1 MINNRS
7 LLIVGG
13 LAAAAWLAS
22 NSLYIVD
29 ETERAVK
36 LRFGEVIEEN
46 IQPGLHFKVPITQTV
61 RKFDTR
67 VLTLDTD
74 TSRYLTLE
82 QKAVIVD
89 SFVKWQVINPTR
101 YYEATA
107 GDEMMAIRLIQ
118 PRVDE
123 SLRNEFGRLD
133 LQEIIAERRDDLM
146 LAPTE
151 ELDELMREELGVSV
165 LDVRV
170 KRIDLPED
178 VSQAVY
184 DRMRSERE
192 REAREWRA
200 QGQEEAERIRANAD
214 RRRQVLLAQATER
227 AETLR
232 GEGDA
237 EAAAIYS
244 QAYQQDAEFF
254 SFYRSLNA
262 YRDSFSGDG
271 NMLVLEP
278 SSDFFRY
285 LNSPFGTSDRN
296 DGGGSGDDE
305 DSSD

>member
-13 LAAAAWLAS
+13 IAAVAWLAS
-22 NSLYIVD
+22 NTLYVVD

-46 IQPGLHFKVPITQTV
+46 IQPGLHAKIPITQTI

-74 TSRYLTLE
+74 PSRYLTLE

-89 SFVKWQVINPTR
+89 SYVQWKVVNPTR
-101 YYEATA
+101 YYEATS
-107 GDEMMAIRLIQ
+107 GDELMAIRLIQ

-133 LQEIIAERRDDLM
+133 LQQIIAERRDDLM
-146 LAPTE
+146 TGPAE
-151 ELDELMREELGVSV
+151 DLDALMREELGVSI
-165 LDVRV
+165 LDIRV

-178 VSQAVY
+178 VSAAVY

-192 REAREWRA
+192 RQAREWRA

-214 RRRQVLLAQATER
+214 RRRQVLLAQAQAR
-227 AETLR
+227 SETLR

-237 EAAAIYS
+237 EAAGIFS
-244 QAYQQDAEFF
+244 EAYGEDEEFF
-254 SFYRSLNA
+254 SFWRSLNA
-262 YRDSFSGDG
+262 YRESFEGDG
-271 NMLVLEP
+271 NMLVLDP
-278 SSDFFRY
+278 SSEFFQY
-285 LNSPFGTSDRN
+285 LKSPTST
-296 DGGGSGDDE
+296 E
-305 DSSD
+305 E

>member
-1 MINNRS
+1 MVNNRS
-7 LLIVGG
+7 LIIVGG
-13 LAAAAWLAS
+13 LAAVAWLAS
-22 NSLYIVD
+22 NSLYVVD

-89 SFVKWQVINPTR
+89 SYVKWQVVNPTR

-107 GDEMMAIRLIQ
+107 GDETMAIRLIQ

-133 LQEIIAERRDDLM
+133 LQQIIAERRDDLM
-146 LAPTE
+146 IRPTQ
-151 ELDELMREELGVSV
+151 ELDSLMREELGVSI

-170 KRIDLPED
+170 KRIDLPDD
-178 VSQAVY
+178 VSTAVF

-200 QGQEEAERIRANAD
+200 QGQEESERIRANAD

-237 EAAAIYS
+237 EAAAIFS
-244 QAYQQDAEFF
+244 EAYGQNPEFF
-254 SFYRSLNA
+254 TFWRSLNA
-262 YRDSFSGDG
+262 YRASFDG
-271 NMLVLEP
+271 ERDMLVLDP
-278 SSDFFRY
+278 TSDFFRY
-285 LNSPFGTSDRN
+285 LRSPEVQNG
-296 DGGGSGDDE
+296 E
-305 DSSD
+305 

>member
-13 LAAAAWLAS
+13 LAAVAWLAS
-22 NSLYIVD
+22 NSLYVID
-29 ETERAVK
+29 ETQRAVK

-46 IQPGLHFKVPITQTV
+46 IQPGLHVKIPITQTI

-67 VLTLDTD
+67 LLTLDTD

-89 SFVKWQVINPTR
+89 SYVKWQVVNPTR

-107 GDEMMAIRLIQ
+107 GDELMATRLIQ

-123 SLRNEFGRLD
+123 SLRNEFGRLN

-146 LAPTE
+146 TGATE
-151 ELDELMREELGVSV
+151 DLDSLMREELGVAIR
-165 LDVRV
+165 DIRI
-170 KRIDLPED
+170 KRIDLPDD
-178 VSQAVY
+178 VSAAVF

-200 QGQEEAERIRANAD
+200 QGQEEAERIKANAD
-214 RRRQVLLAQATER
+214 RRRQVLIAQANER

-237 EAAAIYS
+237 QAARIFSEAYS
-244 QAYQQDAEFF
+244 QDAEFF
-254 SFYRSLNA
+254 SFWRSLNA
-262 YRDSFSGDG
+262 YRESFADNG
-271 NMLVLEP
+271 NLMVLEP
-278 SSDFFRY
+278 DSQFFQY
-285 LNSPFGTSDRN
+285 LRSAIPSNGE
-296 DGGGSGDDE
+296 G
-305 DSSD
+305 

>member
-13 LAAAAWLAS
+13 LAAVAWLAS
-22 NSLYIVD
+22 NSLYVVD
-29 ETERAVK
+29 ETQRAVK
-36 LRFGEVIEEN
+36 LRFGEVVQEN
-46 IQPGLHFKVPITQTV
+46 IQPGLHFKVPITQTI

-67 VLTLDTD
+67 LLTLDTD

-89 SFVKWQVINPTR
+89 SYVQWQVVNPTR
-101 YYEATA
+101 YYEATS
-107 GDEMMAIRLIQ
+107 GDELMATRLIQ

-123 SLRNEFGRLD
+123 SLRNEFGRLN

-146 LAPTE
+146 TDPTE
-151 ELDELMREELGVSV
+151 ELDSLMRDELGIA
-165 LDVRV
+165 VRDIRI

-178 VSQAVY
+178 VSAAVF

-214 RRRQVLLAQATER
+214 RRRTVLIAQANER
-227 AETLR
+227 SETLR

-237 EAAAIYS
+237 EAARVFSEAYS
-244 QAYQQDAEFF
+244 QDAEFF
-254 SFYRSLNA
+254 SFWRSLNA
-262 YRDSFSGDG
+262 YRESFADSD
-271 NMLVLEP
+271 NLLVLEP
-278 SSDFFRY
+278 DSDFFQY
-285 LNSPFGTSDRN
+285 LRSAMPSTN
-296 DGGGSGDDE
+296 E
-305 DSSD
+305 E

>member
-22 NSLYIVD
+22 NSLYVVD

-74 TSRYLTLE
+74 PSRYLTLE

-89 SFVKWQVINPTR
+89 SYVKWQVINPTR
-101 YYEATA
+101 YYEATS
-107 GDEMMAIRLIQ
+107 GDEMMATRLIQ

-123 SLRNEFGRLD
+123 SLRNEFGRLN
-133 LQEIIAERRDDLM
+133 LQQIISERRDDLM
-146 LAPTE
+146 TGPTDD
-151 ELDELMREELGVSV
+151 LDALMREELGVAIV
-165 LDVRV
+165 DIRV

-178 VSQAVY
+178 VSAAVY
-184 DRMRSERE
+184 ERMRSERE

-200 QGQEEAERIRANAD
+200 QGQEEAERIQANAD

-237 EAAAIYS
+237 EAAAIFSEAYS
-244 QAYQQDAEFF
+244 QDAEFF
-254 SFYRSLNA
+254 AFWRSLNA
-262 YRDSFSGDG
+262 YRDSFEGDD
-271 NMLVLEP
+271 NMLVLDP
-278 SSDFFRY
+278 SSEFFQY
-285 LNSPFGTSDRN
+285 LKSPAP
-296 DGGGSGDDE
+296 SGE
-305 DSSD
+305 E

>member
-1 MINNRS
+1 MINNKS

-22 NSLYIVD
+22 NSLYVVD

-46 IQPGLHFKVPITQTV
+46 IQPGLHVKIPITQTV

-89 SFVKWQVINPTR
+89 SYVKWQVVNPTR
-101 YYEATA
+101 YYEATS
-107 GDEMMAIRLIQ
+107 GDEMQAVRLIQ

-146 LAPTE
+146 IGPAE
-151 ELDELMREELGVSV
+151 ELDSLMREELGVSIR
-165 LDVRV
+165 DIRI

-178 VSQAVY
+178 VSAAVF

-244 QAYQQDAEFF
+244 GAYEQDMEFF

-262 YRDSFSGDG
+262 YRESFEGDG

-278 SSDFFRY
+278 TSDFFRY
-285 LNSPFGTSDRN
+285 LNSANPMDV
-296 DGGGSGDDE
+296 DE
-305 DSSD
+305 E

>member
-22 NSLYIVD
+22 NSLYVVD

-36 LRFGEVIEEN
+36 LRFGEVVEEN
-46 IQPGLHFKVPITQTV
+46 IQPGLHAKIPITQTI

-74 TSRYLTLE
+74 PSRYLTLE

-89 SFVKWQVINPTR
+89 SYVKWQVINPTR

-107 GDEMMAIRLIQ
+107 GDELQAVRLIQ

-123 SLRNEFGRLD
+123 SLRNEFGRLN
-133 LQEIIAERRDDLM
+133 LQQIISEQR
-146 LAPTE
+146 
-151 ELDELMREELGVSV
+151 DELMTGPTEDLDERLRDELGVAI
-165 LDVRV
+165 LDIRV

-178 VSQAVY
+178 VSSAVY
-184 DRMRSERE
+184 ERMRSERE

-200 QGQEEAERIRANAD
+200 QGQEESERIRANAD
-214 RRRQVLLAQATER
+214 RRRRVLLAQANER

-237 EAAAIYS
+237 EAAAIFS
-244 QAYQQDAEFF
+244 EAYGKDQEFF
-254 SFYRSLNA
+254 SFWRSLDA
-262 YRDSFSGDG
+262 YRNSFKGDG
-271 NMLVLEP
+271 NMLVLDP
-278 SSDFFRY
+278 SSDFFQY
-285 LNSPFGTSDRN
+285 LKSPNAQT
-296 DGGGSGDDE
+296 DG
-305 DSSD
+305 

>member
-7 LLIVGG
+7 LLIFGG
-13 LAAAAWLAS
+13 LAAVAWLAS
-22 NSLYIVD
+22 NSLYVVD

-46 IQPGLHFKVPITQTV
+46 IQPGLHFKVPITQTI

-89 SFVKWQVINPTR
+89 SYVKWQVVNPTR

-133 LQEIIAERRDDLM
+133 LQQIIAERRDDLM
-146 LAPTE
+146 IGPTQD
-151 ELDELMREELGVSV
+151 LDALLREELGVAIV
-165 LDVRV
+165 DVRV
-170 KRIDLPED
+170 KRIDLPDD
-178 VSQAVY
+178 VSAAVF

-237 EAAAIYS
+237 EAAAIFSESYS
-244 QAYQQDAEFF
+244 QDQEFF
-254 SFYRSLNA
+254 AFWRSLNA
-262 YRDSFSGDG
+262 YRESFEGDG
-271 NMLVLEP
+271 NMLVLDP

-285 LNSPFGTSDRN
+285 LKSAMP
-296 DGGGSGDDE
+296 GSGQ
-305 DSSD
+305 

>member
-22 NSLYIVD
+22 NSLYVVD

-36 LRFGEVIEEN
+36 LRFGEVVEEN

-74 TSRYLTLE
+74 PSRYLTLE

-89 SFVKWQVINPTR
+89 SYVKWQVVNPTR
-101 YYEATA
+101 YYEATS
-107 GDEMMAIRLIQ
+107 GDEMMATRLIQ

-133 LQEIIAERRDDLM
+133 LQQIIAERRDDLM
-146 LAPTE
+146 TGPTD
-151 ELDELMREELGVSV
+151 ELDDLLRDELGVAI
-165 LDVRV
+165 LDIRV

-178 VSQAVY
+178 VSSAVY
-184 DRMRSERE
+184 ERMRSERE

-237 EAAAIYS
+237 EAAAIFS
-244 QAYQQDAEFF
+244 EAYGKDQEFYRF
-254 SFYRSLNA
+254 WRSLNA
-262 YRDSFSGDG
+262 YRDSFSEDQD
-271 NMLVLEP
+271 MLVLDP

-285 LNSPFGTSDRN
+285 LKSPDTLDV
-296 DGGGSGDDE
+296 E
-305 DSSD
+305 

>member
-1 MINNRS
+1 MINNKS

-22 NSLYIVD
+22 NSLYVVD

-46 IQPGLHFKVPITQTV
+46 IQPGLHVKIPITQTV

-89 SFVKWQVINPTR
+89 SYVKWQVVNPTR
-101 YYEATA
+101 YYEATS
-107 GDEMMAIRLIQ
+107 GDEMQAVRLIQ

-146 LAPTE
+146 IGPAE
-151 ELDELMREELGVSV
+151 DLDALMREELGVSIR
-165 LDVRV
+165 DIRI

-178 VSQAVY
+178 VSAAVF

-237 EAAAIYS
+237 EAAAIFS
-244 QAYQQDAEFF
+244 EAYEQDMEFF
-254 SFYRSLNA
+254 TFYRSLNA
-262 YRDSFSGDG
+262 YRESFEGDG

-278 SSDFFRY
+278 TSDFFRY
-285 LNSPFGTSDRN
+285 LNSANPMGA
-296 DGGGSGDDE
+296 E
-305 DSSD
+305 E

>member
-13 LAAAAWLAS
+13 LAAVAWLAS
-22 NSLYIVD
+22 NSLYVVD
-29 ETERAVK
+29 ETQRAVK
-36 LRFGEVIEEN
+36 LRFGEVVEEN
-46 IQPGLHFKVPITQTV
+46 IQPGLHFKVPITQTI

-67 VLTLDTD
+67 LLTLDTD

-89 SFVKWQVINPTR
+89 SYVKWQVINPTR

-107 GDEMMAIRLIQ
+107 GDELMAIRLIQ

-123 SLRNEFGRLD
+123 SLRNEFGRLN

-146 LAPTE
+146 TGPTE
-151 ELDELMREELGVSV
+151 ELDSLMREELGVAIR
-165 LDVRV
+165 DIRI
-170 KRIDLPED
+170 KRIDLPDD
-178 VSQAVY
+178 VSAAVFE
-184 DRMRSERE
+184 RMRSERE

-214 RRRQVLLAQATER
+214 RRRTVLIAQANER

-237 EAAAIYS
+237 EAARVFSEAYS
-244 QAYQQDAEFF
+244 QDAEFF
-254 SFYRSLNA
+254 SFWRSLNA
-262 YRDSFSGDG
+262 YRESFADSD
-271 NMLVLEP
+271 NLLVLELDSEFFQYLRSAMP
-278 SSDFFRY
+278 SSA
-285 LNSPFGTSDRN
+285 
-296 DGGGSGDDE
+296 E
-305 DSSD
+305 E

>member
-13 LAAAAWLAS
+13 LAVAAWLAS
-22 NSLYIVD
+22 STLYVVD

-36 LRFGEVIEEN
+36 LRFGEVVEEN
-46 IQPGLHFKVPITQTV
+46 IPPGLHAKVPITQTI

-67 VLTLDTD
+67 LLTLDTD
-74 TSRYLTLE
+74 TSRYLTRE

-89 SFVKWQVINPTR
+89 SYVQWQVIDPTL

-123 SLRNEFGRLD
+123 SLRNAFGRLK
-133 LQEIIAERRDDLM
+133 LQQIIAENRDDLM
-146 LAPTE
+146 TGPRK
-151 ELDELMREELGVSV
+151 ELDDLMRSELGVAIR
-165 LDVRV
+165 DIRI

-178 VSQAVY
+178 VSAAVF

-200 QGQEEAERIRANAD
+200 QGKEEAERIQANAD
-214 RRRQVLLAQATER
+214 RRRQVLLAQARER

-237 EAAAIYS
+237 EAAQIYS
-244 QAYQQDAEFF
+244 NAYEQDAEFF
-254 SFYRSLNA
+254 AFWRSLNA
-262 YRDSFSGDG
+262 YRKSFANDD
-271 NMLVLEP
+271 NLMVLEP
-278 SSDFFRY
+278 DSEFFRY
-285 LNSPFGTSDRN
+285 LNSAMPGAKSA
-296 DGGGSGDDE
+296 E
-305 DSSD
+305 

>member
-13 LAAAAWLAS
+13 LAVVAWLAS
-22 NSLYIVD
+22 NSLYVVD
-29 ETERAVK
+29 ETQRAVK
-36 LRFGEVIEEN
+36 LRFGEVVEEN
-46 IQPGLHFKVPITQTV
+46 IQAGLHVKIPVAQTI

-67 VLTLDTD
+67 LLTLDTD

-89 SFVKWQVINPTR
+89 SYVKWQVINPTR

-123 SLRNEFGRLD
+123 SLRNEFGRLN

-146 LAPTE
+146 IGPTE
-151 ELDELMREELGVSV
+151 ELDNLMREELGVAIR
-165 LDVRV
+165 DIRI

-178 VSQAVY
+178 VSAAVFE
-184 DRMRSERE
+184 RMRSERE

-214 RRRQVLLAQATER
+214 RRRQVLIAQANER

-237 EAAAIYS
+237 EAAGIFS
-244 QAYQQDAEFF
+244 EAYGQDQEFF
-254 SFYRSLNA
+254 AFWRSLNA
-262 YRDSFSGDG
+262 YRESFAGDD
-271 NMLVLEP
+271 NLMVLEP
-278 SSDFFRY
+278 NSDFFRY
-285 LNSPFGTSDRN
+285 MRSANPSA
-296 DGGGSGDDE
+296 E
-305 DSSD
+305 SSEAE

>member
-22 NSLYIVD
+22 NSLYVVD

-36 LRFGEVIEEN
+36 LRFGEIIEEN
-46 IQPGLHFKVPITQTV
+46 IQPGLHVKIPITQTI

-74 TSRYLTLE
+74 PSRYLTLE

-89 SFVKWQVINPTR
+89 SYVQWQVVNPTR

-107 GDEMMAIRLIQ
+107 GDELQAVRLIQ

-123 SLRNEFGRLD
+123 SLRNEFGRLN
-133 LQEIIAERRDDLM
+133 LTQIISERRDDLM
-146 LAPTE
+146 TGPTQD
-151 ELDELMREELGVSV
+151 LDKLMREELGVAI
-165 LDVRV
+165 LDIRV

-178 VSQAVY
+178 VSSAVY
-184 DRMRSERE
+184 ERMRSERE
-192 REAREWRA
+192 RQAREWRA

-214 RRRQVLLAQATER
+214 RRRQVLLAQAR
-227 AETLR
+227 ARSETLR

-237 EAAAIYS
+237 EAAAIFS
-244 QAYQQDAEFF
+244 EAYGKDEEFF
-254 SFYRSLNA
+254 SFWRSLEGYRS
-262 YRDSFSGDG
+262 SFQGDG
-271 NMLVLEP
+271 NMLVLDP
-278 SSDFFRY
+278 SSDFFQY
-285 LNSPFGTSDRN
+285 LKSPRPQ
-296 DGGGSGDDE
+296 SGQ
-305 DSSD
+305 

>member
-13 LAAAAWLAS
+13 LAAVAWLAS
-22 NSLYIVD
+22 NSLYVVN

-36 LRFGEVIEEN
+36 LRFGEIIEEN
-46 IQPGLHFKVPITQTV
+46 IQPGLHVKVPITQTV

-74 TSRYLTLE
+74 TSRYLTQE

-89 SFVKWQVINPTR
+89 SYVKWQVINPTR

-107 GDEMMAIRLIQ
+107 GDELMAIRLIQ

-123 SLRNEFGRLD
+123 SLRNEFGQLS
-133 LQEIIAERRDDLM
+133 LQEIIAEKRDELM
-146 LAPTE
+146 TGPTE
-151 ELDELMREELGVSV
+151 DLDRLMREELGVAI
-165 LDVRV
+165 LDIRV

-178 VSQAVY
+178 VSAAVY
-184 DRMRSERE
+184 SRMRSERE

-200 QGQEEAERIRANAD
+200 QGSEESERIRANAD
-214 RRRQVLLAQATER
+214 RRRQVLLAQANER
-227 AETLR
+227 SETLR

-237 EAAAIYS
+237 EAAGIYS
-244 QAYQQDAEFF
+244 EAYSVDPEFF
-254 SFYRSLNA
+254 SFWRSLNA
-262 YRDSFSGDG
+262 YRDSFGEDGG
-271 NMLVLEP
+271 NMMVLDP

-285 LNSPFGTSDRN
+285 LKSPDQPES
-296 DGGGSGDDE
+296 
-305 DSSD
+305 

>member
-13 LAAAAWLAS
+13 LAAVAWLAS

-46 IQPGLHFKVPITQTV
+46 IQPGLHVKIPITQTV
-61 RKFDTR
+61 RTFDTR

-74 TSRYLTLE
+74 ASRYLTLE

-89 SFVKWQVINPTR
+89 SYVKWQVVNPTR

-107 GDEMMAIRLIQ
+107 GDEMMAVRLIQ

-123 SLRNEFGRLD
+123 SLRNQFGRLN
-133 LQEIIAERRDDLM
+133 LQQIISERRDDLM
-146 LAPTE
+146 TGPTQ
-151 ELDELMREELGVSV
+151 ELDSLMRDELGVAIR
-165 LDVRV
+165 DIRV

-178 VSQAVY
+178 VSSAVY
-184 DRMRSERE
+184 SRMRSERE
-192 REAREWRA
+192 RQAREWRA
-200 QGQEEAERIRANAD
+200 QGQEESERIRANAD
-214 RRRQVLLAQATER
+214 RRRQVLLAQAQSR
-227 AETLR
+227 SETLR

-244 QAYQQDAEFF
+244 DAYQQDEEFY
-254 SFYRSLNA
+254 SFWRSLDA
-262 YRDSFSGDG
+262 YRESFGGGG
-271 NMLVLEP
+271 NMMVLDP

-285 LNSPFGTSDRN
+285 LKSPSPQ
-296 DGGGSGDDE
+296 GGE
-305 DSSD
+305 

>member
-7 LLIVGG
+7 LSVVAG
-13 LAAAAWLAS
+13 LAIAAWLAG
-22 NSLYIVD
+22 NSLYVVD

-36 LRFGEVIEEN
+36 LRFGEIIEEN
-46 IQPGLHFKVPITQTV
+46 IQPGLHFKLPIVQTI

-67 VLTLDTD
+67 LLTLDTD

-89 SFVKWQVINPTR
+89 SYVKWQVVNPTR

-107 GDEMMAIRLIQ
+107 GDELMAIRLIQ

-123 SLRNEFGRLD
+123 SLRNEFGRLT

-146 LAPTE
+146 TGPTA
-151 ELDELMREELGVSV
+151 ELDEIMREELGVAIR
-165 LDVRV
+165 DIRI

-178 VSQAVY
+178 VSAAVFE
-184 DRMRSERE
+184 RMRSERA

-214 RRRQVLLAQATER
+214 RRRHVLLAQATER
-227 AETLR
+227 AQTLR

-237 EAAAIYS
+237 QAAAIFSEAYS
-244 QAYQQDAEFF
+244 KDQEFY
-254 SFYRSLNA
+254 SFWRSLEA
-262 YRDSFSGDG
+262 YRESFADDG
-271 NMLVLEP
+271 NLLVLEP
-278 SSDFFRY
+278 NSDFFRY
-285 LNSPFGTSDRN
+285 LRSHEPE
-296 DGGGSGDDE
+296 SGE
-305 DSSD
+305 DNGE

>member
-1 MINNRS
+1 MVNNRS
-7 LLIVGG
+7 LIIVGG
-13 LAAAAWLAS
+13 LAAVAWLAS
-22 NSLYIVD
+22 NSLYVVD
-29 ETERAVK
+29 ETQRAVK

-46 IQPGLHFKVPITQTV
+46 IPPGLHFKVPITQTV

-89 SFVKWQVINPTR
+89 SYVMWQVVNPTR

-107 GDEMMAIRLIQ
+107 GDEMMASRLIQ

-133 LQEIIAERRDDLM
+133 LQQIIAERRDDLM
-146 LAPTE
+146 IRPTE
-151 ELDELMREELGVSV
+151 ELDALMREELGVSV
-165 LDVRV
+165 RDIRV
-170 KRIDLPED
+170 KRIDLPQD
-178 VSQAVY
+178 VSAAVF

-214 RRRQVLLAQATER
+214 RRRHVLLAQATER

-237 EAAAIYS
+237 EAAAIFS
-244 QAYQQDAEFF
+244 EAYGQDLEFF
-254 SFYRSLNA
+254 AFWRSLNA
-262 YRDSFSGDG
+262 YRDSFDG
-271 NMLVLEP
+271 EQDMLVLDP
-278 SSDFFRY
+278 TSDFFRY
-285 LNSPFGTSDRN
+285 LRSPAVQGG
-296 DGGGSGDDE
+296 DGEG
-305 DSSD
+305 

>member
-1 MINNRS
+1 MINNKS

-22 NSLYIVD
+22 NSLYVVD

-46 IQPGLHFKVPITQTV
+46 IQPGLHVKIPITQTV

-89 SFVKWQVINPTR
+89 SYVKWQVVNPTR
-101 YYEATA
+101 YYEATS
-107 GDEMMAIRLIQ
+107 GDEMQAVRLIQ

-146 LAPTE
+146 IGPAE
-151 ELDELMREELGVSV
+151 ELDSLMREELGVSIR
-165 LDVRV
+165 DIRI

-178 VSQAVY
+178 VSAAVF

-237 EAAAIYS
+237 EAAAIFS
-244 QAYQQDAEFF
+244 GAYEQDMEFF
-254 SFYRSLNA
+254 TFYRSLNA
-262 YRDSFSGDG
+262 YRESFEGDG

-278 SSDFFRY
+278 TSDFFRY
-285 LNSPFGTSDRN
+285 LNSANPMGV
-296 DGGGSGDDE
+296 DE
-305 DSSD
+305 E

>member
-13 LAAAAWLAS
+13 LAAVAWLAS
-22 NSLYIVD
+22 NSLYVVD

-36 LRFGEVIEEN
+36 LRFGEIIEEN
-46 IQPGLHFKVPITQTV
+46 IQPGLHVKVPITQTV

-74 TSRYLTLE
+74 PSRYLTLE

-89 SFVKWQVINPTR
+89 SYVKWQVVNPTQ
-101 YYEATA
+101 YYEATS
-107 GDEMMAIRLIQ
+107 GDEMMAVRLIQ

-123 SLRNEFGRLD
+123 SLRNEFGRLN
-133 LQEIIAERRDDLM
+133 LQQIIAERRDDLM
-146 LAPTE
+146 TGPTE
-151 ELDELMREELGVSV
+151 DLDALLRDELGVAI

-170 KRIDLPED
+170 KRIDLPDD
-178 VSQAVY
+178 VSSAVY
-184 DRMRSERE
+184 ERMRSERE

-214 RRRQVLLAQATER
+214 RRRQVLLAQANER

-237 EAAAIYS
+237 EAAALYDQAYS
-244 QAYQQDAEFF
+244 QDPEFF
-254 SFYRSLNA
+254 AFWRSLQA
-262 YRDSFSGDG
+262 YRDSFEGDRD
-271 NMLVLEP
+271 MLVLDP

-285 LNSPFGTSDRN
+285 LKSAMP
-296 DGGGSGDDE
+296 SGE
-305 DSSD
+305 E

>member
-22 NSLYIVD
+22 NSLYVVD

-89 SFVKWQVINPTR
+89 SYVKWQVVNPTR

-133 LQEIIAERRDDLM
+133 LQQIIAERRDDLM
-146 LAPTE
+146 IGPTQD
-151 ELDELMREELGVSV
+151 LDALLRDELGVAIR
-165 LDVRV
+165 DVRV
-170 KRIDLPED
+170 KRIDLPDD
-178 VSQAVY
+178 VSAAVF

-237 EAAAIYS
+237 EAAAIFA
-244 QAYQQDAEFF
+244 QAYSEDQEFF
-254 SFYRSLNA
+254 TFWRSLNA
-262 YRDSFSGDG
+262 YRESFQGDG
-271 NMLVLEP
+271 NMLVLDP
-278 SSDFFRY
+278 TSDFFRY
-285 LNSPFGTSDRN
+285 LRSAENRGPAANSLLP
-296 DGGGSGDDE
+296 E
-305 DSSD
+305 

>member
-1 MINNRS
+1 MINNKS

-22 NSLYIVD
+22 NSLYVVD

-46 IQPGLHFKVPITQTV
+46 IQPGLHVKIPITQTI

-89 SFVKWQVINPTR
+89 SYVKWQVVNPTR
-101 YYEATA
+101 YYEATS
-107 GDEMMAIRLIQ
+107 GDEMQAVRLIQ

-146 LAPTE
+146 IGPAE
-151 ELDELMREELGVSV
+151 DLDSLMREELGVSIR
-165 LDVRV
+165 DIRI

-178 VSQAVY
+178 VSAAVF

-237 EAAAIYS
+237 EAAAIFS
-244 QAYQQDAEFF
+244 QAYEQDMEFF
-254 SFYRSLNA
+254 TFYRSLNA
-262 YRDSFSGDG
+262 YRESFEGEG

-278 SSDFFRY
+278 TSDFFRY
-285 LNSPFGTSDRN
+285 LNSPNPMGV
-296 DGGGSGDDE
+296 DE
-305 DSSD
+305 E